1 MEGAPLNLVQL
12 EYFAQVAQQ
21 KSFTRAA
28 EKLFVSQPA
37 LSKSIQALEKEL
49 NTQLLERTPQGLK
62 VTPDGELVWR
72 YARELVD
79 TYNRRT
85 SEMLSLLNP
94 QRGVLRFG
102 LPPSAGTVYFSRIL
116 YQFSRQFP

>member
-1 MEGAPLNLVQL
+1 MNLVQL

-62 VTPDGELVWR
+62 VTPDGELAKR
-72 YARELVD
+72 
-79 TYNRRT
+79 
-85 SEMLSLLNP
+85 
-94 QRGVLRFG
+94 LRIG
-102 LPPSAGTVYFSRIL
+102 RN
-116 YQFSRQFP
+116 